1 NYAKPSN
8 FQKFTWNAVRKGCIF
23 RYYCRMRVALICF
36 LSVRDYYIHG
46 ELITMKQSQLIKN
59 FNFSFAVIFVV
70 KELFFFP
77 KLTVRRAK
85 AVLPAS
91 FGY

>member
-1 NYAKPSN
+1 
-8 FQKFTWNAVRKGCIF
+8 GCIF

-36 LSVRDYYIHG
+36 LSVRDYYTHG
-46 ELITMKQSQLIKN
+46 ELITMEQSQLIKN

-70 KELFFFP
+70 KELCFFP
-77 KLTVRRAK
+77 KLAARKAN
-85 AVLPAS
+85 AVLLES